1 MGRPR
6 GKAVKLEDR
15 RQEAMD
21 LIKTGGLTA
30 AETARRLKI
39 HDRTVRKWLAAY
51 RKSGTKGLV
60 VKVSTGR
67 PKKLEVR
74 DLKKLQKL
82 ILRGSVKAGFSNELW
97 TSKRVLQVI
106 RREFGVDYH
115 ANHLPRLLRSLG
127 FTPQRPQRE
136 AAEKDQK
143 QIKKW
148 IRYEWTRIKK
158 KPAGS
163 KPPSS
168 S

>member
-15 RQEAMD
+15 RQKAMN
-21 LIKTGGLTA
+21 LIYTRGLTA
-30 AETARRLKI
+30 AEAARRLKI

-51 RKSGTKGLV
+51 RKSGSQGLA

-67 PKKLEVR
+67 PKKLELR
-74 DLKKLQKL
+74 DLKRLQKI
-82 ILRGSVKAGFSNELW
+82 ILRGPMKAGFPNELW

-106 RREFGVDYH
+106 KREFDVDYH
-115 ANHLPRLLRSLG
+115 VNHLPKLLRSLG

-143 QIKKW
+143 QIKSW
-148 IRYEWTRIKK
+148 IRYQWTRIKK
-158 KPAGS
+158 KPIGG
-163 KPPSS
+163 KPPSFL
-168 S
+168 